1 MKGRKR
7 IEKLRKKINTIDLEL
22 LKLLN
27 ARAGVAIEVGKV
39 KRGENYEFYSPI
51 REREIYRRMSALN
64 KGPFPDSAVRDI
76 FREIMSASLSLE
88 KPLKVSFLGP
98 HATFT
103 HHAAIEH
110 FGSSARFLPE
120 KEISDVFDD
129 VERGKALFGVVPIE
143 NTIEGAVSHT
153 LDMLIQSNLT
163 ICAEVMTE
171 VSLCLLSRTGKTS
184 GIARVAS
191 HPHAIKE
198 CARWL
203 KENLPDK
210 ETLNVASTATAA
222 EMARKDPKIAAIASE
237 AAAKVYNLKIVE
249 RKIEDNPNNFTRFLV
264 IGKRDAERTGSDK
277 TSVVFSVKDEPGAL
291 YRMLKPFAERKIN
304 LTKIESRPLKTRVW
318 EYVFFVDL
326 DGHRTDKKIKEAIT
340 GLGKRC
346 QFLKVL
352 GSYPKSQ

>member
-39 KRGENYEFYSPI
+39 KRWENVEFYSPI
-51 REREIYRRMSALN
+51 REREIYRRMSVLN

-153 LDMLIQSNLT
+153 LDMLIQSNLK

-171 VSLCLLSRTGKTS
+171 VSLCLLSRTGKAS

-203 KENLPDK
+203 
-210 ETLNVASTATAA
+210 
-222 EMARKDPKIAAIASE
+222 
-237 AAAKVYNLKIVE
+237 
-249 RKIEDNPNNFTRFLV
+249 
-264 IGKRDAERTGSDK
+264 
-277 TSVVFSVKDEPGAL
+277 
-291 YRMLKPFAERKIN
+291 
-304 LTKIESRPLKTRVW
+304 
-318 EYVFFVDL
+318 
-326 DGHRTDKKIKEAIT
+326 
-340 GLGKRC
+340 
-346 QFLKVL
+346 
-352 GSYPKSQ
+352 